1 MKKYIFLLVALL
13 CFCGSLFAIPAE
25 RKLITITQPNGKEL
39 SYWLKGDEFIRWA
52 ETIDGYT
59 LLHNEEGVLCYAT
72 LNEKGEMVASQIIAC
87 NPEFRDV
94 NEVIFLEK
102 TDKKL
107 FFSEEQLQ
115 IIGQRRMNH

>member
-1 MKKYIFLLVALL
+1 MKKYIFILLTLL
-13 CFCGSLFAIPAE
+13 CFCNTLWAVPAE

-52 ETIDGYT
+52 ETIDGYS
-59 LLHNEEGVLCYAT
+59 LLRNQEGNWCYAT
-72 LNEKGEMVASQIIAC
+72 LNEKGEMVASDIIAC
-87 NPEFRDV
+87 NPEERNV
-94 NEVIFLEK
+94 EEVIFLEK

-115 IIGQRRMNH
+115 IINQRRMNR

>member
-1 MKKYIFLLVALL
+1 MKKYIFLLVALV

-72 LNEKGEMVASQIIAC
+72 LNEKGEMVASEIIAC

>member
-1 MKKYIFLLVALL
+1 MKKYIFILLTLL
-13 CFCGSLFAIPAE
+13 CFCNMLWAVPAE

-52 ETIDGYT
+52 ETIDGYS
-59 LLHNEEGVLCYAT
+59 LLRNQEGNWCYAI
-72 LNEKGEMVASQIIAC
+72 LNEKGEMVASDIIAC
-87 NPEFRDV
+87 NPEERNV
-94 NEVIFLEK
+94 EEVIFLEK

-115 IIGQRRMNH
+115 IINQRRMNR